1 MSKILSYNNKTTG
14 EGWIPLSGQYNA
26 DEIEM
31 IADPDGGL
39 TQTPRTAIPSPFA
52 QMDLVKNAFRRLA
65 MHTNLHGDAMDE
77 NLVSNALDI
86 AQLIF
91 NFHETRNML
100 RIVEWKRQ
108 EEIDRLVNNKQH
120 RLLGETLEMYL
131 KQDQEAFNFDKMDRL
146 YFFVYGSEVIGSTSP
161 VTLFMATPNARKE
174 KYNIPIEQ
182 NVHLFNQWRPLY
194 EREQRF
200 VVYLYALFTAY
211 PQLKQWCGEVN
222 AYLIRNF
229 HLLPQDTQGLILKN
243 VGNPGSVD
251 LEATENAK
259 SYLAANLDEVEG
271 GMQVLGIPVFCAR
284 EEDIEKDITASD
296 FKMIASK
303 QTTDEKTPLVLQ
315 NHLNATKDDALRY
328 IGRPWDDSIVIRPED
343 YAPQPESRMLPG
355 TTHQYPW
362 LTDDDFFEPTIIKLN
377 YAINAECFFDG
388 NLRNETADADSQ
400 GFLLP
405 LKPLFFKYFTA
416 NDLSGTING
425 QPRFELR
432 HARSGSSET
441 IKAILRIPI
450 QKQGR
455 FVTLSRTYVQATDL
469 NLAYDHKRDCGFCLT
484 LPFAISVFPFIKL
497 QASSKHHV
505 QLIDRAIGTLEKYNI
520 ALSFYGD
527 DHHDQPINAMARTR
541 SIKTIKKVGSTYYQT
556 EQPFEYI
563 RPTLSDEMGNI
574 VAQGIVC
581 PRWAS
586 HVEGHEAFTFAVD
599 FGTTNTHIESVHGQ
613 NMPEPLHI
621 EVSTQERMVA
631 SLYNG
636 HNMLYDVIIRQE
648 FLPKIIG
655 DRYGFPQR
663 SVLSESEHLNAGQ
676 ADTIIALGDANIPFI
691 YEKESIGYG
700 NRIIADLKW
709 STEMSTHKR
718 IQAYLSELAQLM
730 KAKVLLGNG
739 DLEKTRVVW
748 FYPLSMKLGKVRR
761 MEDLWA
767 KTFRDTFGVPAD
779 EKHLIQMPESV
790 APYYYYKCSSSFRGA
805 ASNVVSID
813 IGGGSSDVAVFEPG
827 SDMPTLLTSF
837 RFAANVLFGD
847 GFSEIPHGDSNPMV
861 QKYANYFRQIFDS
874 DDDRYGELNGILDDI
889 MAKRKSEDIN
899 AFLFSVENNQQTIGN
914 DVFSYNK
921 RLNDDEERK
930 IIFLYFYSAI
940 VYYVARMM
948 RHRSLEMPR
957 SLMFSGTGSKV
968 LDILGSVSD
977 IELLSQKIFEMVYEK
992 TYGDEMLS
1000 IVMERNEPKQI
1011 TCRGA
1016 LLQTRD
1022 ESGCQSVSALNK
1034 RMYDFDRPLKY
1045 NYSMTTKEQL
1055 TYDDMESAPV
1065 RTEIAQAVREF
1076 NSFFLGLCDCIR
1088 VSDRFL
1094 ASVKSVETFRTL
1106 VSKDIDH
1113 HLLTGWRFFNK
1124 NQTDRRG
1131 DDPIEDAVFF
1141 YPIIGIIRDNL
1152 IEKLEVSK
1160 AWQ

>member
-65 MHTNLHGDAMDE
+65 MHTDLKGDAMDE
-77 NLVSNALDI
+77 NLVSNALDV

-100 RIVEWKRQ
+100 RIVEWRRR
-108 EEIDRLVNNKQH
+108 EELDQLLNNRSH
-120 RLLGETLEMYL
+120 RLLGETLEMFL
-131 KQDQEAFNFDKMDRL
+131 NQDQEAFNFDKMDRL
-146 YFFVYGSEVIGSTSP
+146 YFFVYGSDVIGSTSP
-161 VTLFMATPNARKE
+161 VSLFMATPNARKG

-182 NVHLFNQWRPLY
+182 NVLLFNQWRPLH
-194 EREQRF
+194 EREARF

-211 PQLKQWCGEVN
+211 PELKQWCGEVN
-222 AYLIRNF
+222 AYLIRAF
-229 HLLPQDTQGLILKN
+229 HLLPDDTRTQILKD
-243 VGNPGSVD
+243 VGNPQAMD
-251 LEATENAK
+251 LEAKEHAR

-271 GMQVLGIPVFCAR
+271 GIQALGIPFYCAR
-284 EEDIEKDITASD
+284 EQDIEQDIEASD
-296 FKMIASK
+296 FMMLPSK
-303 QTTDEKTPLVLQ
+303 AVADEKTPLVLQ
-315 NHLNATKDDALRY
+315 NHLNATKDDALHY
-328 IGRPWDDSIVIRPED
+328 IGRVWDDSIVIRPAD
-343 YAPQPESRMLPG
+343 YAPAPENRTLPG

-362 LTDDDFFEPTIIKLN
+362 LTDDDFFEPVILKLN

-388 NLRNETADADSQ
+388 NVKNETADADSN
-400 GFLLP
+400 GLLLP
-405 LKPLFFKYFTA
+405 LKPLYFKYFTA
-416 NDLSGTING
+416 NDLQGTING

-432 HARSGSSET
+432 HSRSGSSET
-441 IKAILRIPI
+441 VKAILRIPI
-450 QKQGR
+450 QKTGR
-455 FVTLSRTYVQATDL
+455 FVTLSRTYVQATDMHL
-469 NLAYDHKRDCGFCLT
+469 GYDEKRGTGVCLT
-484 LPFAISVFPFIKL
+484 LPFALSVFPFIRT
-497 QASSKHHV
+497 QAQSRHHV
-505 QLIDRAIGTLEKYNI
+505 QLIDRAIGPLEKYNI
-520 ALSFYGD
+520 ALSFYAD
-527 DHHDQPINAMARTR
+527 SRHDQPIASLSRSR
-541 SIKTIKKVGSTYYQT
+541 SIKTVKKVGSLYYQT
-556 EQPFEYI
+556 GQSFDYI
-563 RPTLSDEMGNI
+563 RPTLTDELGNI

-599 FGTTNTHIESVHGQ
+599 FGTTNTHIESVGSHD
-613 NMPEPLHI
+613 MPSPLHV

-636 HNMLYDVIIRQE
+636 QNMLYDVIIRQE
-648 FLPKIIG
+648 FLPRVIG
-655 DRYGFPQR
+655 AQYGFPQR
-663 SVLSESEHLNAGQ
+663 TVLSESEHLNAEQ
-676 ADTIIALGDANIPFI
+676 TDTIMALGDANIPFI
-691 YEKESIGYG
+691 YEKESVGYG

-709 STEMSTHKR
+709 STDMSTHKR
-718 IQAYLSELAQLM
+718 IRAYLSELAQLM
-730 KAKVLLGNG
+730 RSKVLLSNG

-748 FYPLSMKLGKVRR
+748 FYPLSMKLGKVRK
-761 MEDLWA
+761 MEELWA
-767 KTFRDTFGVPAD
+767 KTFSETFGVPAD

-827 SDMPTLLTSF
+827 NDMPTLLTSF

-861 QKYANYFRQIFDS
+861 QKYATYFRQIFDS

-899 AFLFSVENNQQTIGN
+899 AFLFSVENNKETRGN
-914 DVFSYNK
+914 EVFSYNK
-921 RLNDDEERK
+921 RLNDDEQRK

-948 RHRSLEMPR
+948 HHRELDMPR

-968 LDILGSVSD
+968 LDILGSLSD
-977 IELLSQKIFEMVYEK
+977 IEILSQKIFEMVYGR
-992 TYGDEMLS
+992 TYGDASLS

-1022 ESGCQSVSALNK
+1022 ASGCQSVSDLNK
-1034 RMYDFDRPLKY
+1034 RMSDFDRPLKY
-1045 NYSMTTKEQL
+1045 NYTMTAHEQL
-1055 TYDDMESAPV
+1055 TYDDMETAGV
-1065 RTEIAQAVREF
+1065 RQEVAAAVREF
-1076 NSFFLGLCDCIR
+1076 NDFFLALCDTVR

-1094 ASVKSVETFRTL
+1094 ASVQSVEAFREL
-1106 VSKDIDH
+1106 VSKDIEH
-1113 HLLTGWRFFNK
+1113 HLVTGWRFFNK

-1131 DDPIEDAVFF
+1131 ADQVEDAVFF

-1152 IEKLEVSK
+1152 IENLK
-1160 AWQ
+1160 